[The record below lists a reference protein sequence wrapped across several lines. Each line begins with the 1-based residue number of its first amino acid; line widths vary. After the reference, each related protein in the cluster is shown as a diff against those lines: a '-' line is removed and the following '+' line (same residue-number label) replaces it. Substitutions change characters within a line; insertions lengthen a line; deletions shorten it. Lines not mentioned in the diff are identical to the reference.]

1 LAIAV
6 NANNAWVEAS
16 RKTRKSSK
24 EEMVMQT
31 AFKHMIRVNHILL
44 LAIIAVATAVTSAY
58 AQPVQAAKVIAR
70 GGGKTIIQGGT
81 GPAGGFVPV
90 ITTIAFHVER
100 QGQAVSGDFECLA
113 LVPAVATANGSGQFT
128 VNAMYVTGQVTS
140 IEVEGETATMKGT
153 ATITGLG
160 AGMNVPFTFV
170 VRNGGPGSTSVLT
183 ASGLTFHEIL
193 LEGSFEVAGNN

>member
-1 LAIAV
+1 
-6 NANNAWVEAS
+6 
-16 RKTRKSSK
+16 
-24 EEMVMQT
+24 MQT
-31 AFKHMIRVNHILL
+31 PFKCLIRVNRILL
-44 LAIIAVATAVTSAY
+44 LAIIAMATAVTSVY
-58 AQPVQAAKVIAR
+58 AQPAQAANVLAR

-81 GPAGGFVPV
+81 GSGGGFVPV

-113 LVPAVATANGSGQFT
+113 FVPAMPTGNGSGQFT

-140 IEVEGETATMKGT
+140 VVAVGGTATLQGT

-160 AGMNVPFTFV
+160 AGTNVPFTFV
-170 VRNGGPGSTSVLT
+170 VRKGGPGSTAVLT

-193 LEGSFEVAGNN
+193 LEGSFEVAGDD